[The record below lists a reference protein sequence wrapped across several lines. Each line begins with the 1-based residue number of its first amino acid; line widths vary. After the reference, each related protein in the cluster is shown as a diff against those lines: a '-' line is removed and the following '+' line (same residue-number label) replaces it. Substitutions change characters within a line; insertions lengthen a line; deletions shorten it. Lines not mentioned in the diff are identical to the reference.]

1 MSGLFSTFNIAVSG
15 MNVQQKAID
24 ITSHNVSNANTDGYS
39 RQRAIIETN
48 EPYTAIGEAGQI
60 GTGASVTAV
69 QRVRNSFLDYQIRVE
84 TSTQG
89 TYQARD
95 TYLSDI
101 ENIFNEP
108 SDTGMSTLIGNFF
121 NSWQDLSKQPQS
133 SNARTVVAQQSVALA
148 NGLNHTYDQLEK
160 LKTNAQ
166 SEIKDT
172 VFQINDLLNQL
183 DDVNQQI
190 VGVTI
195 GDNEAN
201 DLMDKRDNLLD
212 KLSAQFNI
220 NVSNDD
226 FSGINVS
233 PADTN
238 GMMNPNVVQSKY
250 NKQVNRFSYI
260 SNIDTPTFNS
270 STGKYDINV
279 IYYRKGDTGSENNKS
294 TITLT
299 GIDASNV
306 QSIQQQLDEGR
317 VLWSD
322 SEGYAVT
329 GDGKRIENGSKID
342 YNSVKLFQPSAGELK
357 GYMSVQTDIDNYV
370 SQLNNLAKT
379 VAYTVN
385 AVHSGQTSAT
395 YDSLTS
401 TQVKT
406 KDSNGNYVTVN
417 GKDYMPF
424 FVNNDVASKSYD
436 LNGNINSQSLDSVL
450 EAESGITA
458 GNISVNQQ
466 IVKNVMNIKTRTN
479 DSDFAYEADNNVDGN
494 TDGARALAIA
504 QLRNTLIAVP
514 SMGQS
519 IQNRADL
526 FSSSKGGAVL
536 TNKGLGIKNNLSGM
550 TMDNYFKDTIDKL
563 GVQEQEAKKMVTNQ
577 ETLLNSYTE
586 SKNATSGVSLD
597 EEMANLVQFQH
608 AYQANAKVIAT
619 VDQLLDVVVNG
630 LMK

>member
-108 SDTGMSTLIGNFF
+108 SDSGMSTLIGNFF

-148 NGLNHTYDQLEK
+148 NGLNHTYDQLQK

-212 KLSAQFNI
+212 KLSAEFNI

-270 STGKYDINV
+270 STGKYDIN
-279 IYYRKGDTGSENNKS
+279 ITYYRKGDTGSENNKS

-406 KDSNGNYVTVN
+406 KDSNGNYVIVN

-479 DSDFAYEADNNVDGN
+479 DSDFAYESDNNVDGN

-504 QLRNTLIAVP
+504 QLRNTLIAIP
-514 SMGQS
+514 NMGQS
-519 IQNRADL
+519 IQSRADL
-526 FSSSKGGAVL
+526 FSSSLGGAVL

-630 LMK
+630 LIK

>member
-1 MSGLFSTFNIAVSG
+1 
-15 MNVQQKAID
+15 
-24 ITSHNVSNANTDGYS
+24 
-39 RQRAIIETN
+39 
-48 EPYTAIGEAGQI
+48 
-60 GTGASVTAV
+60 
-69 QRVRNSFLDYQIRVE
+69 
-84 TSTQG
+84 
-89 TYQARD
+89 
-95 TYLSDI
+95 
-101 ENIFNEP
+101 
-108 SDTGMSTLIGNFF
+108 
-121 NSWQDLSKQPQS
+121 
-133 SNARTVVAQQSVALA
+133 
-148 NGLNHTYDQLEK
+148 
-160 LKTNAQ
+160 
-166 SEIKDT
+166 
-172 VFQINDLLNQL
+172 
-183 DDVNQQI
+183 
-190 VGVTI
+190 
-195 GDNEAN
+195 
-201 DLMDKRDNLLD
+201 
-212 KLSAQFNI
+212 
-220 NVSNDD
+220 
-226 FSGINVS
+226 
-233 PADTN
+233 
-238 GMMNPNVVQSKY
+238 
-250 NKQVNRFSYI
+250 
-260 SNIDTPTFNS
+260 
-270 STGKYDINV
+270 
-279 IYYRKGDTGSENNKS
+279 
-294 TITLT
+294 
-299 GIDASNV
+299 
-306 QSIQQQLDEGR
+306 
-317 VLWSD
+317 
-322 SEGYAVT
+322 
-329 GDGKRIENGSKID
+329 
-342 YNSVKLFQPSAGELK
+342 
-357 GYMSVQTDIDNYV
+357 MSVQTDIDNYV